1 MEPLVIGVLVFAT
14 MFIGALAILSRSPQR
29 EVVAVR
35 LREIEEQR
43 SPRAV
48 TLSLPFH
55 RRAFLPLIKSTIQLV
70 TRIVPPKSLAAVR
83 GNLEMAGRRY
93 GDPLLWI
100 LVKWLSTGAAA
111 AAVYGAGILL
121 HLPRSVWVP
130 LALAF
135 AILGYLWPEV
145 NIRRTIQRR
154 QTIIIKELPE
164 TLDLLTIAVEA
175 GLGLDQ
181 ALAVVATRRTGP
193 LSEEIRAYLDEVGFG
208 RERLEALRA
217 IGRRTGVEELISF
230 TATLGQAMEFG
241 VSIADVLRIQADEV
255 RTRRR
260 QRIEERALKA
270 PVKLLFPMIFLIM
283 PALFVVAAGPGLIRV
298 YTEFIKPVGP
308 RTFSPPPAS
317 PGR

>member
-14 MFIGALAILSRSPQR
+14 MFVGALAILSRAPER

-55 RRAFLPLIKSTIQLV
+55 RRAFFPLIKSTIQLV

-83 GNLEMAGRRY
+83 SNLEKAGRRY
-93 GDPLLWI
+93 SDPVVWI
-100 LVKWLSTGAAA
+100 LVKWLSTGAAT

-121 HLPRSVWVP
+121 HWPRSVWLP
-130 LALAF
+130 LAAAC
-135 AILGYLWPEV
+135 AIPGYLWPEV
-145 NIRRTIQRR
+145 NIRRAIQRR
-154 QTIIIKELPE
+154 QAVIIKELPE

-181 ALAVVATRRTGP
+181 ALAVVAARRTGP
-193 LSEEIRAYLDEVGFG
+193 LSEEIRAYLDEVGLG
-208 RERLEALRA
+208 QERQEALRA

-298 YTEFIKPVGP
+298 YTEFIKPAGP
-308 RTFSPPPAS
+308 GTFNPPPPS